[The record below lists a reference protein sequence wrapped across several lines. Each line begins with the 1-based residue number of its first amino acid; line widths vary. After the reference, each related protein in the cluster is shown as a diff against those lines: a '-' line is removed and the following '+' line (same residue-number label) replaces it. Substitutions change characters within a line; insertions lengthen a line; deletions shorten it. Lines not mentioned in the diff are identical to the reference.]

1 MGKCGRRSETGIKRR
16 EQSRCSERCVLNV
29 DGSEK
34 GEMCGERSL
43 EPPVLNNFPTSESLE
58 HQVLDI
64 HRNKVG
70 GWVGELSGLG
80 GWVGG

>member
-1 MGKCGRRSETGIKRR
+1 MFRTVC
-16 EQSRCSERCVLNV
+16 V

-43 EPPVLNNFPTSESLE
+43 EPPVLDNFPTSESLE

-64 HRNKVG
+64 RRNIG
-70 GWVGELSGLG
+70 GDGRVS
-80 GWVGG
+80 